1 MNSNFS
7 LLRKKEIIEILDGDT
22 QIEENDEIVLLAK
35 KVLANMNIT
44 AKTGSTGGGSDTNVL
59 NKNGIKAVNLG
70 IGMKKAHTLEE
81 YIAIE
86 DIYNSAIMVTEIIKE
101 ARCVFLRK

>member
-1 MNSNFS
+1 M
-7 LLRKKEIIEILDGDT
+7 LMDHIQL
-22 QIEENDEIVLLAK
+22 EENDEIVQFSKESFANINRLKLA
-35 KVLANMNIT
+35 
-44 AKTGSTGGGSDTNVL
+44 STGGGSDTNVL

-86 DIYNSAIMVTEIIKE
+86 DIYNSAKISK
-101 ARCVFLRK
+101 K